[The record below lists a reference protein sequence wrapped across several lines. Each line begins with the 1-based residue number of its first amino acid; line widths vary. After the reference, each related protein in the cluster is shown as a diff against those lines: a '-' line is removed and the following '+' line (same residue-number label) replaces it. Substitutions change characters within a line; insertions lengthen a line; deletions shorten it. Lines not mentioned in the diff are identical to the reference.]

1 MTRRLTIGSR
11 SEMGLETLILS
22 DPASQPDPSPLNF
35 TTVKTDFWKKP
46 SKWQICMPRLRLVAK
61 FAVSFVFLVLVLK
74 ILHDK
79 PPTPPKHPPK
89 PPTEAEA
96 MEAAKRTDWLWKDYP
111 TYDVLAVLS

>member
-1 MTRRLTIGSR
+1 
-11 SEMGLETLILS
+11 
-22 DPASQPDPSPLNF
+22 
-35 TTVKTDFWKKP
+35 
-46 SKWQICMPRLRLVAK
+46 MPRLRLIAK

-79 PPTPPKHPPK
+79 PPARPKRPSR

-111 TYDVLAVLS
+111 TYGASSRYSPEDTY

>member
-1 MTRRLTIGSR
+1 
-11 SEMGLETLILS
+11 
-22 DPASQPDPSPLNF
+22 
-35 TTVKTDFWKKP
+35 
-46 SKWQICMPRLRLVAK
+46 MPRLRLVAK

-79 PPTPPKHPPK
+79 PPTPPKHPQR

-111 TYDVLAVLS
+111 RYDVLAVLS

>member
-1 MTRRLTIGSR
+1 
-11 SEMGLETLILS
+11 
-22 DPASQPDPSPLNF
+22 
-35 TTVKTDFWKKP
+35 
-46 SKWQICMPRLRLVAK
+46 MPRLRLIAK

-79 PPTPPKHPPK
+79 PRTPPKHPK
-89 PPTEAEA
+89 RPPTEAEA